1 MISER
6 QIREIIAQY
15 ERHGWSL
22 RRVLLSAE
30 LKNNLPAPL
39 FGSAEINAA
48 ALNALWF
55 SRESFAGREAWE
67 LRHIS
72 DTPFALLEVF
82 ESEDEEEVREQA
94 RQDLETQLLKQASKP
109 ER

>member
-6 QIREIIAQY
+6 QISEIIAQY
-15 ERHGWSL
+15 VRHGWSL

-30 LKNNLPAPL
+30 LIGNLPAPL
-39 FGSAEINAA
+39 FGSAEITVAE
-48 ALNALWF
+48 LNALWF
-55 SRESFAGREAWE
+55 SRESFEGREAWE

-72 DTPFALLEVF
+72 GTPFALVEVF
-82 ESEDEEEVREQA
+82 EIEDEEEVREQT

-109 ER
+109 VQ